1 MKSECFLSVIIPAF
15 NEILRLRKTLP
26 ELREFLRQTDFTWE
40 VVLVDDGSEDDT
52 SQIPQNIFT
61 ENEFQIVRYE
71 TNRGKGYAVKKGVQA
86 SRGEFCLI
94 TDADLSTPLVEFL
107 KLKTYLDQGY
117 DIAIGSRALSESNV
131 VVPQSGF
138 RQGMGKGFNFLIK
151 TLGLGDF
158 MDTQCGF
165 KYCRREKVL
174 PIFSKMRINRFC
186 FDVELLFIAKNWGLK
201 IKEVPVEWH
210 NCDSSKVHVI
220 WSPIQMLWDLIK
232 IRVNAFRG
240 IYEPCG
246 TGSNRKKP

>member
-15 NEILRLRKTLP
+15 NEAVRLKKTLP
-26 ELREFLRQTDFTWE
+26 ELREFLWQSDVTWE
-40 VVLVDDGSEDDT
+40 VVLVDDGSEDGT

-61 ENEFQIVRYE
+61 ENELQIVRYE

-86 SRGEFCLI
+86 AKGGICLI
-94 TDADLSTPLVEFL
+94 TDADFSYPIGQFV
-107 KLKTYLDQGY
+107 KLKTCLDQGY
-117 DIAIGSRALSESNV
+117 DIAIGSRALPESNV

-165 KYCRREKVL
+165 KCCRREKVL

-186 FDVELLFIAKNWGLK
+186 FDVELLFVAKNWGLK
-201 IKEVPVEWH
+201 IKEVPVDLH
-210 NCDSSKVHVI
+210 NCDSSKVHAV
-220 WSPIQMLWDLIK
+220 WGPIQMLWDLIR

-246 TGSNRKKP
+246 TGSNREKP

>member
-1 MKSECFLSVIIPAF
+1 MKSEYFLSIIIPAF
-15 NEILRLRKTLP
+15 NETVRLKKVLP
-26 ELREFLRQTDFTWE
+26 ELRKFLRQSDFTWE
-40 VVLVDDGSEDDT
+40 VVLADDGSEDGT

-86 SRGEFCLI
+86 SRGEICLI
-94 TDADLSTPLVEFL
+94 TDADLSTPLGEFN
-107 KLKTYLDQGY
+107 KLKTFLDQGY
-117 DIAIGSRALSESNV
+117 DIAIGSRALSESNI

-138 RQGMGKGFNFLIK
+138 RQGMGKGFNFLVK

-165 KYCRREKVL
+165 KCFRREKVL
-174 PIFSKMRINRFC
+174 PVFSKMRIDRFC

-210 NCDSSKVHVI
+210 NCVSSKVHVV
-220 WSPIQMLWDLIK
+220 WSPLQMLWDLIR

-246 TGSNRKKP
+246 TGSDREKP